1 MDSID
6 MLLEPLRAFLTEV
19 GAFLPKLLLAA
30 LIGFAGWLV
39 AKAVRFATVKA
50 LRSVNY
56 HVLSERSG
64 LDDFLRMGGT
74 EADTTAIIGILV
86 YWLVIIAA
94 LLLAANSV
102 GLTYVT
108 EVLAKVA
115 MFVPRLIFAV
125 VILTFG
131 AYFAGFVDS
140 TVTGYGRRVGLD
152 EAPVIGGLAR
162 YGVLLFVILIAL
174 DQLQIGGDIIRETFL
189 IVLAGIVLAVAL
201 AFGLGGR
208 DWAAHLLEH
217 WLPKREDKPSDDE
230 SPPTA

>member
-1 MDSID
+1 MDSLN

-19 GAFLPKLLLAA
+19 GAFLPKLLLTAI
-30 LIGFAGWLV
+30 IGIAGWLV
-39 AKAVRFATVKA
+39 AKAVRFATVKM
-50 LRSVNY
+50 LRSINY

-74 EADTTAIIGILV
+74 EADTTAIISILV

-94 LLLAANSV
+94 LLLASNSV

-108 EVLAKVA
+108 EILAKVA
-115 MFVPRLIFAV
+115 LFVPRLILAM

-140 TVTGYGRRVGLD
+140 TVTAYGHKVGLD

-162 YGVLLFVILIAL
+162 YAVLLFVILIAL

-217 WLPKREDKPSDDE
+217 WLPKREEKRDDE